1 MLSAALDM
9 IPNFSSLSARNLT
22 STCCYFSR
30 DNISVRHFP
39 LIFPLSFASACST
52 FFRSLP
58 TSLSPISPFLFTHT
72 PHLYFVSGISSD
84 HMTYA
89 YKQIE
94 SSHSFL
100 SLVSLD
106 LSTNSISSF
115 PSILHSLSNLK
126 KLILASNALGSSS
139 SFDLGTDCTQIVRI
153 MLCHTVC
160 SLVCLQN

>member
-9 IPNFSSLSARNLT
+9 IPNFSSLSARSLT

-58 TSLSPISPFLFTHT
+58 TFLSPFLFTHT

-106 LSTNSISSF
+106 LSTNSLSSF

-139 SFDLGTDCTQIVRI
+139 SFDLGTDCTQIVRM